1 MYWVYAF
8 ACTAITDGWTAYR
21 DRLLC
26 RSIVD
31 EVGTVASILERV
43 IESDPVADLVR
54 QGLTRSQ

>member
-1 MYWVYAF
+1 MNWVYAV
-8 ACTAITDGWTAYR
+8 ACTVVTGGWTAYCA
-21 DRLLC
+21 RLLS

-54 QGLTRSQ
+54 QGLARSQ